1 LTWAFEGCERFRHM
15 NKETK
20 ETGEVR
26 AALRLCPSQAKS
38 SPGQVW
44 AGGPRLHQHRLSCG
58 LSEPIKPQVAVKP
71 SGGGSIWLGLL
82 EDHKHRLQKNLEAS
96 TLTHC
101 FFYWEMARASDHSI
115 LFAACPLA
123 YRQN

>member
-1 LTWAFEGCERFRHM
+1 MTWAFEGCERFRHM

-71 SGGGSIWLGLL
+71 SGGGVHLAGSSGRSQTPAPEESGSFHPNSLLFLLG
-82 EDHKHRLQKNLEAS
+82 NGS
-96 TLTHC
+96 C
-101 FFYWEMARASDHSI
+101 F
-115 LFAACPLA
+115 
-123 YRQN
+123 